1 MAGVILISESLRG
14 THRPPFPVM
23 QLSTRGSAG
32 FYLSNST
39 GNYPVR
45 SDILRFIEANNPK
58 VVLIGTDFDHTGT
71 KIGTILRN
79 QIKEFA
85 EKNGKDIE
93 VIRTAFTNKGYMKVG
108 RFYNEREMNACK
120 EYDRM
125 NAEVRAFF
133 REKHSDKPPTSL
145 SKAIA
150 TARAYSLLKE
160 GGNVAV
166 KQGKTATVTAVVKG
180 MLGGMTASGVM
191 SRLNKAYAMGVI
203 EYPRVDVDYY
213 ADSYP
218 YDVYAHPPLT
228 SMGYED
234 EIVSPIEEDALPLTI
249 NTVLLALSDER
260 LVTPSMLDRTD
271 EHLRAVFDE
280 NGRPKDGFENYIK
293 DCQAIEREYV
303 KEYQKTLKAMSPRS
317 PIYRVRNPKKKQEE
331 ALLEYLKKV
340 KERAEELFEKEQPQ
354 NLQVFTEEENTMEAP
369 EDRPF
374 FQPDQHR
381 ENSRSRRLM

>member
-1 MAGVILISESLRG
+1 MAGVVLISESLRG

-32 FYLSNST
+32 FYLSHST
-39 GNYPVR
+39 GDYPVR
-45 SDILRFIEANNPK
+45 SDILRFIEANDPK

-71 KIGTILRN
+71 KIGTILKN
-79 QIKEFA
+79 QIQDFA
-85 EKNGKDIE
+85 SSKGKDIE
-93 VIRTAFTNKGYMKVG
+93 IIRTAFTNKGYMKVG
-108 RFYNEREMNACK
+108 RFYNEKEMNACK

-133 REKHSDKPPTSL
+133 KKKHPDKPATSL

-150 TARAYSLLKE
+150 TARAYSYLKN
-160 GGNVAV
+160 GGSVAV

-180 MLGGMTASGVM
+180 ILGGMTARGVM
-191 SRLNKAYAMGVI
+191 SRLNKAYAMGMI

-228 SMGYED
+228 SFGYTD
-234 EIVSPIEEDALPLTI
+234 EVVSPIEDETLPLTL
-249 NTVLLALSDER
+249 NTVLLALSDDR
-260 LVTPSMLDRTD
+260 LVTPSMVEKTD
-271 EHLRAVFDE
+271 EHLRQVFEE
-280 NGRPKDGFENYIK
+280 NGKPKDGFEAYIR

-303 KEYQKTLKAMSPRS
+303 KEYQRSLKAMSPRS
-317 PIYRVRNPKKKQEE
+317 PIYRVKNPKKKEEE

-340 KERAEELFEKEQPQ
+340 KEKAEELFEKEQPQ
-354 NLQVFTEEENTMEAP
+354 NLQVFREEEP
-369 EDRPF
+369 EVETQLF
-374 FQPDQHR
+374 FRETRTQP
-381 ENSRSRRLM
+381 ENNSRSRRLM

>member
-1 MAGVILISESLRG
+1 MAGVVLISESLRG

-32 FYLSNST
+32 FYLSHST
-39 GNYPVR
+39 GDYPVR
-45 SDILRFIEANNPK
+45 SDILRFIEANDPK

-71 KIGTILRN
+71 KIGTILKN
-79 QIKEFA
+79 QIQDFA
-85 EKNGKDIE
+85 SSKGKDIE
-93 VIRTAFTNKGYMKVG
+93 IIRTAFTNKGYMKVG
-108 RFYNEREMNACK
+108 RFYNEKEMNACK

-133 REKHSDKPPTSL
+133 KKKHPDKPATSL

-150 TARAYSLLKE
+150 TARAYSYLKN
-160 GGNVAV
+160 GGSVAV

-180 MLGGMTASGVM
+180 ILGGMTARGVM
-191 SRLNKAYAMGVI
+191 SRLNKAYAMGMI

-228 SMGYED
+228 SFGYTD
-234 EIVSPIEEDALPLTI
+234 EVVSPIEDETLPLTL
-249 NTVLLALSDER
+249 NTVLLALSDDR
-260 LVTPSMLDRTD
+260 LVTPSMVEKTD
-271 EHLRAVFDE
+271 EHLRQVFEE
-280 NGRPKDGFENYIK
+280 NGKPKDGFEAYIR

-303 KEYQKTLKAMSPRS
+303 KEYQRSLKAMSPRS
-317 PIYRVRNPKKKQEE
+317 PIYRVKNPKKKEEE

-340 KERAEELFEKEQPQ
+340 KEKAEELFEKEQPQ
-354 NLQVFTEEENTMEAP
+354 NLQVFREEEP
-369 EDRPF
+369 EVETQLF
-374 FQPDQHR
+374 FGKPELSQRTIP
-381 ENSRSRRLM
+381 EVGG

>member
-1 MAGVILISESLRG
+1 MAGVVLISESLRG

-32 FYLSNST
+32 FYLSHST
-39 GNYPVR
+39 GDYPVR

-71 KIGTILRN
+71 KIGTILKN
-79 QIKEFA
+79 QIQDFA
-85 EKNGKDIE
+85 SRKGKDIE
-93 VIRTAFTNKGYMKVG
+93 IIRTAFTNRGYMKVG
-108 RFYNEREMNACK
+108 RFYNDREMNACK

-133 REKHSDKPPTSL
+133 KEKHPDKPATSL

-150 TARAYSLLKE
+150 TARAYSYLKN
-160 GGNVAV
+160 GGSVAV

-180 MLGGMTASGVM
+180 ILGGMTARGVM
-191 SRLNKAYAMGVI
+191 SRLNKAYAMGMI

-228 SMGYED
+228 SFGYTD
-234 EIVSPIEEDALPLTI
+234 EVVSPIEDETLPLTL
-249 NTVLLALSDER
+249 NTVLLALSDDR
-260 LVTPSMLDRTD
+260 LVTPSMVEKTD
-271 EHLRAVFDE
+271 EHLRQVFEE
-280 NGRPKDGFENYIK
+280 NGKPKDGFEAYIR

-303 KEYQKTLKAMSPRS
+303 KEYQRSLKAMSPRS
-317 PIYRVRNPKKKQEE
+317 PIYRVKNPKKKEEE

-340 KERAEELFEKEQPQ
+340 KEKAEELFEKEQPQ
-354 NLQVFTEEENTMEAP
+354 NLQVFREEEP
-369 EDRPF
+369 EVETQLF
-374 FQPDQHR
+374 FRETRTQP
-381 ENSRSRRLM
+381 ENNSRSRRLM